1 MMIRCFGV
9 WMRLAGSLAESL
21 PARSAASWPGVNY
34 RGPES
39 VAGPWWLRRRF
50 AIMLMPGR
58 FPRTIVRAW
67 DRVRWPQPEVTA
79 HA

>member
-1 MMIRCFGV
+1 
-9 WMRLAGSLAESL
+9 MRLAGSWAESL

-34 RGPES
+34 PGPQS
-39 VAGPWWLRRRF
+39 AAGPWCLRRLF
-50 AIMLMPGR
+50 ENTLKPGR
-58 FPRTIVRAW
+58 FPRTMVRAW